1 MTITITLDT
10 KDFGPTGFEVVLGQD
25 GEVLNVTSAAAQ
37 LPELVFRLTYGDRWE
52 DAREHFQRLADNLSY
67 RVEAAAWINDTLPEY
82 KFLRRVFRKA
92 STKTVPPNNTEAPLY
107 ARRVAF
113 WLSHPEARPAL
124 FLQKKAASGFNII
137 AGLLKSGKA
146 DPQAL
151 QPWLFSL
158 INLLQDVEHRHLV
171 YHLIGL
177 LKTPTSAEYLFS
189 ELERPGR
196 HPYATGL
203 LGAVQELAI
212 PENTGRILGLH
223 DSLADDI
230 GQVKDYLKVVGR
242 LQGGDVHLVI
252 LAILHRHPAL
262 AGEVL
267 EALRSSGHPTPGTAI
282 RERFNQEEN
291 LFLLDLIAELIDAE
305 PEGIRVSLKDMNVK
319 IDSPVLNTA
328 APVTW
333 PQMLGPNWT
342 KLVLAVK
349 PNEFFSLI
357 SQYLQRKEPWLQRN
371 ALLQLNV
378 WVQAQTN
385 MPPIPLTI
393 EKRMRELISSRY
405 EKVYTVALHI
415 TEQLFD
421 WLSEPELM
429 VDAVLAHA
437 PTSNYR
443 LMNVAALKKAA
454 QNPVLKER
462 QITSLRSA
470 FRDASSRE
478 EIIQLERLIPYL
490 RFLGVREELNSLA
503 KDRLTT
509 F

>member
-1 MTITITLDT
+1 M
-10 KDFGPTGFEVVLGQD
+10 
-25 GEVLNVTSAAAQ
+25 
-37 LPELVFRLTYGDRWE
+37 
-52 DAREHFQRLADNLSY
+52 
-67 RVEAAAWINDTLPEY
+67 
-82 KFLRRVFRKA
+82 
-92 STKTVPPNNTEAPLY
+92 
-107 ARRVAF
+107 
-113 WLSHPEARPAL
+113 
-124 FLQKKAASGFNII
+124 
-137 AGLLKSGKA
+137 
-146 DPQAL
+146 
-151 QPWLFSL
+151 
-158 INLLQDVEHRHLV
+158 
-171 YHLIGL
+171 
-177 LKTPTSAEYLFS
+177 
-189 ELERPGR
+189 ERPGR

-223 DSLADDI
+223 DSLADDM

-393 EKRMRELISSRY
+393 EERMRELISSRY